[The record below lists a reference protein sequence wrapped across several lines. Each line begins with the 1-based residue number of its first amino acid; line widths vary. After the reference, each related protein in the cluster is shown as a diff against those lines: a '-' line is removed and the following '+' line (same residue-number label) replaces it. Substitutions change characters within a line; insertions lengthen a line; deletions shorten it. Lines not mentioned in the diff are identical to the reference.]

1 VEKIVEKPVEVVK
14 TVQAEKPKKVKE
26 EGPKEVIKE
35 VIKEVPSEP
44 RIVEKIVEVPK
55 IEYVY

>member
-1 VEKIVEKPVEVVK
+1 MEKPVEVVK

-44 RIVEKIVEVPK
+44 RIVEKIVEKIVEVPK